1 MIKGAGTKGQL
12 RLTEKELLRNYSAIS
27 TVELEPQD
35 FLTLAARSSL
45 CHRPAIL
52 DPRICPT
59 FSTVVE
65 AQRRGVEEVG
75 GTQRASGRRC
85 SHRPGRTVRKNELG
99 MKRLNCVSIRYCEA

>member
-1 MIKGAGTKGQL
+1 VIKGAGTKGQL

-27 TVELEPQD
+27 TVELESQD

-65 AQRRGVEEVG
+65 AQRRGVKEVG
-75 GTQRASGRRC
+75 GTQRATRE
-85 SHRPGRTVRKNELG
+85 PLLAQTRTNR
-99 MKRLNCVSIRYCEA
+99 

>member
-1 MIKGAGTKGQL
+1 VIKGAGTKDQL
-12 RLTEKELLRNYSAIS
+12 RLEGKELLRNYSAIS
-27 TVELEPQD
+27 TVKSESQD
-35 FLTLAARSSL
+35 CLTLAARSSL

-85 SHRPGRTVRKNELG
+85 SHRPGRIDRSTSWG
-99 MKRLNCVSIRYCEA
+99 